1 MESCPLDVHALKKL
15 RIHFAQPGGKMI
27 LFGSI
32 DLFYRNDAKLKK
44 NREYMRSQ
52 TALGKVAFE
61 IKMLN

>member
-44 NREYMRSQ
+44 IVNTCEAKQHLEKSP
-52 TALGKVAFE
+52 LK
-61 IKMLN
+61 